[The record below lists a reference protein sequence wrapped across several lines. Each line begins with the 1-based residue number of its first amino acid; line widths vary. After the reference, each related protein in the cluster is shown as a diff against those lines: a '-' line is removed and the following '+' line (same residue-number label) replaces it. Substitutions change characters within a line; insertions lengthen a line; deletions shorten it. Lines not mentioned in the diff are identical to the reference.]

1 MPKITD
7 QNLKISNILNELDK
21 LALLSK
27 MSFMINPDQSL
38 AIPQSI
44 PEPEYYQ
51 VKINDTHYR
60 MNLIDV
66 DNRILI
72 KFADITSVKSSMI
85 SLLVANK
92 NVKQAVSELTDLVH
106 YFTKIDHS
114 NELTA
119 KVIQTPSEKFT
130 LVNLIMTN
138 TELPQVF
145 YLGRDLFY
153 EYAESFYDYFGE
165 NVLYYEKNETPRQ
178 IIKAFAKC
186 YYPYHIDHAL
196 SYCKDQIVDL
206 GTSSDQL
213 SSLESL
219 YQLEIEQVIKDN
231 EKTVMDDLDQ
241 PFGNLYSSAMIVYDI
256 NWFLDFCRAEVAG
269 DRFQELPLDRE
280 HLTEDSSAVV
290 DYLANN
296 LRN

>member
-1 MPKITD
+1 MSKIPD
-7 QNLKISNILNELDK
+7 QNLKISNILDKLDK

-27 MSFMINPDQSL
+27 VSFMVNPDQSL
-38 AIPQSI
+38 AIPKSI
-44 PEPEYYQ
+44 PQPEYYYA
-51 VKINDTHYR
+51 KINDTHYR
-60 MNLIDV
+60 MDLIDV
-66 DNRILI
+66 DNGILT
-72 KFADITSVKSSMI
+72 KFADLTSVKSSMI

-106 YFTKIDHS
+106 YFTEIDYS
-114 NELTA
+114 SKLTA

-153 EYAESFYDYFGE
+153 EYAKNFDAYFNE
-165 NVLYYEKNETPRQ
+165 NVLYHEKNEIPRQ

-213 SSLESL
+213 SSLKSL

-241 PFGNLYSSAMIVYDI
+241 PFGCSYSSAMIVYDM
-256 NWFLDFCRAEVAG
+256 NWFLDFCRAEVAF
-269 DRFQELPLDRE
+269 DRFQELPLDHE